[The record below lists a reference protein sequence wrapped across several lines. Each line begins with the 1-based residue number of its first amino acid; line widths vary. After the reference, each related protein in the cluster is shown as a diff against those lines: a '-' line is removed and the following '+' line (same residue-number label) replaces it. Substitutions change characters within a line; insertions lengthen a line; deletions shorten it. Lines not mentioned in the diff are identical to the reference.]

1 MNYRYMNKRSL
12 FFVLLTAVAVAG
24 YAQGGTKSPYSQY
37 GLGAL
42 ADQSQGFSR
51 GMGGVGLAL
60 RRGNIANSLNPAA
73 YSAIDS
79 LTMIFDVGM
88 SGQLTNY
95 EENGTRVNAS
105 GANFE
110 YAVGT
115 FRLMPNVGVSF
126 GLLPFSNI
134 GYDYTAE
141 NFLDTSNGTIYEAYS
156 GSGGMRQVFVGAGW
170 LIAKPLSV
178 GVNMGYLWGSYTRSV
193 TTSTSTG
200 TSSYINSLSK
210 VCTASVSSYNLQVG
224 LQWEQR
230 LGKKDAV
237 TLGATMTLGHKLGSD
252 PEYMIIN
259 SNTLTSNRDTTT
271 LVAHNGLS
279 LPTTYGAGAAWNH
292 QDKLTVEADVTLQKW
307 GGIDMPDY
315 DSSTHSYAQRSGL
328 LKDRWKVAL
337 GADYVPDQQSRKY
350 LNRVHYR
357 MGASYATPYYYI
369 NRQDGPKELS
379 VSAGFGLPLQN
390 SWNTRANMRPVLNI
404 SAQWAHASAKDLIA
418 ENTFR
423 INIGLTFNERWF
435 AKWKVD

>member
-1 MNYRYMNKRSL
+1 MNKRFLSI
-12 FFVLLTAVAVAG
+12 VLLIGVAIAG
-24 YAQGGTKSPYSQY
+24 YAQGGTNSPYSQY

-51 GMGGVGLAL
+51 GMGGVGTAL
-60 RRGNIANSLNPAA
+60 RRGNIANTLNPAA

-95 EENGTRVNAS
+95 SESGTRVNAS
-105 GANFE
+105 NANFE

-115 FRLMPNVGVSF
+115 FRLLPNVGVSF

-134 GYDYTAE
+134 GYEYTAE
-141 NFLDTSNGTIYEAYS
+141 DFLDITNGTIYETYA
-156 GSGGMRQVFVGAGW
+156 GSGGLRQVFVGAGW
-170 LIAKPLSV
+170 RIAKPLSV

-193 TTSTSTG
+193 TTSSSTG

-210 VCTASVSSYNLQVG
+210 VCTASVSSYNLQAG
-224 LQWEQR
+224 IQYEQR
-230 LGKKDAV
+230 LGRQDAV
-237 TLGATMTLGHKLGSD
+237 TLGATMTLGHKLGCD

-271 LVAHNGLS
+271 LVARDGLS
-279 LPTTYGAGAAWNH
+279 MPTAYSVGAAFNH
-292 QDKLTVEADVTLQKW
+292 RDKLFVEADVTMQKW
-307 GGIDMPDY
+307 GSVDLPDY
-315 DSSTHSYAQRSGL
+315 DSSTHSYARRSGL
-328 LKDRWKVAL
+328 MKDRWKMAV
-337 GADYVPDQQSRKY
+337 GADYVPASMSRKY

-357 MGASYATPYYYI
+357 VGASYATPYYYI
-369 NRQDGPKELS
+369 NGHDGPKELS

-404 SAQWAHASAKDLIA
+404 SAQWAHASAKDLIT